1 MILTLTN
8 DQKAALDSSP
18 GSFRLLDD
26 RSNTEY
32 ALIRID
38 PWQAAQLQACES
50 AGWAD
55 PAMDDYDRYDEQLLQ
70 KRNQS

>member
-1 MILTLTN
+1 MILTLT
-8 DQKAALDSSP
+8 DEQKSALDSSP
-18 GSFRLLDD
+18 RSFRLLDD

-38 PWQAAQLQACES
+38 PWQAAQLRACED

-55 PAMDDYDRYDEQLLQ
+55 PAMDDY
-70 KRNQS
+70 N